1 MADTELQQTEIA
13 DPQVPCRDSECDG
26 VAEVEQDGNMAY
38 YECQECEM
46 QFGYRKLEQPDHMC
60 GIGVP
65 ESVRQVASVEPQT
78 PRTSIPLNVV

>member
-1 MADTELQQTEIA
+1 MSELQQTEVA
-13 DPQVPCRDSECDG
+13 DPQVPCRDPECEG

-46 QFGYRKLEQPDHMC
+46 QFGYRQLDQPDHAC

-65 ESVRQVASVEPQT
+65 ESVRKIASYDPT
-78 PRTSIPLNVV
+78 PKPKTIPLKVV